1 MIERHIELQYSN
13 PTIMREAGT
22 EHTIMKRIEL
32 KDLRQINN
40 HRAFMYFTYIFV
52 QLAVLRFKRY

>member
-1 MIERHIELQYSN
+1 MERHIEPQYSN

-52 QLAVLRFKRY
+52 QLAVERLKRY